1 MRAAWPGCIANV
13 RGRWRSRDDR
23 LRVANGPARCSWLCR
38 SPVTSCSP
46 IRPHASWKLLRLV
59 VSAAAGEAL
68 DRFGLAHLAERH
80 PLSLSGGERQ
90 RLAIAAGVL
99 QGARVLVLDE
109 PTSGLDF
116 GNMQAVARELSRVRD
131 DGTCVAV
138 ITHDYEFIV
147 AACDE
152 VAVMAGGRVSVQ
164 EPLAR
169 ANLPAVRRTLGFDG

>member
-1 MRAAWPGCIANV
+1 MSQTGRPGVPGYAGAGYQLFAHTAACELEAAAARRLG
-13 RGRWRSRDDR
+13 RGE
-23 LRVANGPARCSWLCR
+23 AAR
-38 SPVTSCSP
+38 
-46 IRPHASWKLLRLV
+46 
-59 VSAAAGEAL
+59 AAAGEAL

>member
-1 MRAAWPGCIANV
+1 MRP
-13 RGRWRSRDDR
+13 
-23 LRVANGPARCSWLCR
+23 
-38 SPVTSCSP
+38 
-46 IRPHASWKLLRLV
+46 
-59 VSAAAGEAL
+59 
-68 DRFGLAHLAERH
+68 
-80 PLSLSGGERQ
+80 
-90 RLAIAAGVL
+90 
-99 QGARVLVLDE
+99 RVLVLDE